1 MTTYY
6 KGNNIGLSFDGTGW
20 SFNNTPQDFI
30 DPNAFSTP
38 DPKFPTAPKVPDGSI
53 EGPKDPCPAGYVFD
67 KELQQCVPDP
77 NYQNPFRQDNQG
89 GGQDDNNTGTG
100 LNPFNQ
106 ASQYT
111 VLEDGTPVTG
121 GKSLV
126 PTKDSGIDYNIFNY
140 GTYAPTRAQMNEFM
154 LINYGLDK
162 GWLSYDNEK
171 DAYRKIQF
179 QEQIDPKEREIM
191 KNQWGLNLL
200 SHDVYRNYKDYFELL
215 EKGYQPSSNQ
225 NVWKNWIQG
234 DAQYSLTGGMIF
246 REMSTRGGK
255 NNSPVTYVNFSEDR
269 YIDDPKGYGKIFVK
283 GFKTKIKEAMAIKDE
298 QGNIKGI
305 IDRDGNVNVRADEQ
319 GGYYDSNGNYTS
331 ADGSKGSNLLKG
343 MQYLINL
350 QNSGIKLPDNLKE
363 RLFKGINS
371 AALSDAQ
378 KIQYANQLG
387 YTGNNLN
394 AWNKL
399 KTDLDTAVSD
409 DKWWQKDDTNII
421 PIDDGKPITTQGDT
435 VSDDGTITDPSGD
448 TYTPTGDGQ
457 GYTFESGSDTD
468 TTIDTTGGQGSG
480 YVYDPTDS
488 GSSTTYGT
496 GRGGTS
502 STQDSSGSDSSG
514 SGSTTDN
521 NPYSGSYGSADYYK
535 DKPDDAGGV

>member
-6 KGNNIGLSFDGTGW
+6 KGNNIGLSYNAEAGTW
-20 SFNNTPQDFI
+20 AFNNTPQDFI

-38 DPKFPTAPKVPDGSI
+38 DPKFPTAPTTPTTPT
-53 EGPKDPCPAGYVFD
+53 EPEQDPCPPGYIYD
-67 KELQQCVPDP
+67 KALKQCVPDP
-77 NYQNPFRQDNQG
+77 NYQNPFKQDNQG

-100 LNPFNQ
+100 LDPFNQ

-126 PTKDSGIDYNIFNY
+126 PTKDSGIDYSIFNY

-179 QEQIDPKEREIM
+179 QEQIDPTAREIVG
-191 KNQWGLNLL
+191 NNWALNLL
-200 SHDVYRNYKDYFELL
+200 QKDAYRNYKDYFELL
-215 EKGYQPSSNQ
+215 EKGHQPSSDE
-225 NVWKNWIQG
+225 NVWKKFIRGN
-234 DAQYSLTGGMIF
+234 AVYSLTGGMVF

-255 NNSPVTYVNFSEDR
+255 NNSPVTYINFSEDR
-269 YIDDPKGYGKIFVK
+269 YIDGPAGQRTFIK
-283 GFKTKIKEAMAIKDE
+283 GFKTKIKEAMSIKDD
-298 QGNIKGI
+298 QGNVKGI
-305 IDRDGNVNVRADEQ
+305 IDRDGNVNVKADKD
-319 GGYYDSNGNYTS
+319 GGYYDSNGNYTG

-350 QNSGIKLPDNLKE
+350 KNSGIELPDNLKK

-371 AALSDAQ
+371 KALTPAQ
-378 KIQYANQLG
+378 KATYASQLG
-387 YTGNNLN
+387 YTS
-394 AWNKL
+394 WNDVK
-399 KTDLDTAVSD
+399 KDLDTAVSND
-409 DKWWQKDDTNII
+409 DWWKKDDTNII

-457 GYTFESGSDTD
+457 GYTFESGSDTSY
-468 TTIDTTGGQGSG
+468 TTGGQGSG
-480 YVYDPTDS
+480 YMYDPS
-488 GSSTTYGT
+488 GSGSGTNYGT
-496 GRGGTS
+496 GRGGSSYNTS
-502 STQDSSGSDSSG
+502 SSSSTGSS
-514 SGSTTDN
+514 STTDN
-521 NPYSGSYGSADYYK
+521 NPYSGSYGSADYNK

>member
-6 KGNNIGLSFDGTGW
+6 KGNNIGLSYNASAGTW

-38 DPKFPTAPKVPDGSI
+38 DPKFPTAPTVPDASI
-53 EGPKDPCPAGYVFD
+53 PEPPSDPCPPGYMFD

-89 GGQDDNNTGTG
+89 GGQDDNTGTG
-100 LNPFNQ
+100 LDPFNQ
-106 ASQYT
+106 APQYKA
-111 VLEDGTPVTG
+111 GAAG
-121 GKSLV
+121 GESLV
-126 PTKDSGIDYNIFNY
+126 PTEDSGIDYNIFNY

-154 LINYGLDK
+154 LINFGIEK
-162 GWLSYDNEK
+162 GWLSYDDEK

-179 QEQIDPKEREIM
+179 QEQIDPTAREIVD
-191 KNQWGLNLL
+191 NQWAMNLL
-200 SHDVYRNYKDYFELL
+200 QSDAYRNYKDYFELL

-255 NNSPVTYVNFSEDR
+255 SNAPVTYVNFSEDR

-399 KTDLDTAVSD
+399 KADLDTAVSD

-457 GYTFESGSDTD
+457 GYTFESGSDTSY
-468 TTIDTTGGQGSG
+468 TTGGQGSG
-480 YVYDPTDS
+480 YTYDPS
-488 GSSTTYGT
+488 GSGSGTNYGT
-496 GRGGTS
+496 GRGGS
-502 STQDSSGSDSSG
+502 SYERSSDNNTDSND
-514 SGSTTDN
+514 STTST
-521 NPYSGSYGSADYYK
+521 PPQMTAAQQQYEEDY
-535 DKPDDAGGV
+535 DK

>member
-6 KGNNIGLSFDGTGW
+6 KGNNIGLSYDAAAGTW

-38 DPKFPTAPKVPDGSI
+38 DPKFPTAPTTPTTPT
-53 EGPKDPCPAGYVFD
+53 EPEQDPCPAGYIYD
-67 KELQQCVPDP
+67 KALKQCVPDP
-77 NYQNPFRQDNQG
+77 NYQNPFRQDNNQG
-89 GGQDDNNTGTG
+89 GGQDDDNTGTG
-100 LNPFNQ
+100 LDPFNQ

-126 PTKDSGIDYNIFNY
+126 PTKDSGIDYSIFNY

-179 QEQIDPKEREIM
+179 QEQIDPNDREIM

-200 SHDVYRNYKDYFELL
+200 SHDAYRNYKDYFELL

-255 NNSPVTYVNFSEDR
+255 SNAPVTYVNFSEDR

-283 GFKTKIKEAMAIKDE
+283 GFKTKIKEAMSIKDK

-305 IDRDGNVNVRADEQ
+305 IDRDGNVNVRADED
-319 GGYYDSNGNYTS
+319 GGYYDSKGNYTS

-350 QNSGIKLPDNLKE
+350 KNSGIKLPDNLKK

-371 AALSDAQ
+371 AALTDDQ
-378 KIQYANQLG
+378 KATYASQLG
-387 YTGNNLN
+387 YSSWDD
-394 AWNKL
+394 AK
-399 KTDLDTAVSD
+399 KDLDDAVSND
-409 DKWWQKDDTNII
+409 NWWKKDDTNII

-457 GYTFESGSDTD
+457 GYTFESGSETSY
-468 TTIDTTGGQGSG
+468 TTGGQGSG
-480 YVYDPTDS
+480 
-488 GSSTTYGT
+488 
-496 GRGGTS
+496 
-502 STQDSSGSDSSG
+502 
-514 SGSTTDN
+514 
-521 NPYSGSYGSADYYK
+521 
-535 DKPDDAGGV
+535 